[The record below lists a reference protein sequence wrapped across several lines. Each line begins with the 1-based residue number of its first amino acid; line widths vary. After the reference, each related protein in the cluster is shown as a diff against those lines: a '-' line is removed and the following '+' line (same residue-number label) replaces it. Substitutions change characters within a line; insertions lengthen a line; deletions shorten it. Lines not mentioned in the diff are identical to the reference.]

1 MVTRMKRTRMKR
13 TTVFLLAEHETA
25 LNKEAKQ
32 LGVSVAEVVRRLID
46 EGILQRDYEA
56 KHSYPFPIKIERTT
70 ERRKRMGLE
79 DSLSRGTGTGLDLG
93 GI

>member
-46 EGILQRDYEA
+46 EGILQRDFEA
-56 KHSYPFPIKIERTT
+56 KHSYSFPIK
-70 ERRKRMGLE
+70 
-79 DSLSRGTGTGLDLG
+79 
-93 GI
+93 